1 MPAEVFSV
9 LSRVAAGDAKPIE
22 WHPGGTDLHS
32 RWRYLLAVFA
42 IVLIFSLFGTNPAH
56 TQTAPGKSSHAASK
70 PANAD
75 LALVDLAGYQQVLAK
90 YCGKPL
96 VVNFWATWC
105 PPCRDEYPMIV
116 ELAKQFKTQGVSVV
130 GINMDDNSDMN
141 LVRHFLAR
149 TQPGFPNY
157 RQKPGI
163 DLDAFYQAVNPA
175 WHGTMPQTV
184 FYGRDGRI
192 AGYFVGTR
200 PRPEF
205 EQAFRDLI
213 ASRASANQG
222 GNASASGK
230 S

>member
-1 MPAEVFSV
+1 MHPHRHYSPA
-9 LSRVAAGDAKPIE
+9 G
-22 WHPGGTDLHS
+22 
-32 RWRYLLAVFA
+32 FA
-42 IVLIFSLFGTNPAH
+42 IVFALTLFAVRPAQ
-56 TQTAPGKSSHAASK
+56 TQTAADKPSHSASK
-70 PANAD
+70 PASAD

-90 YCGKPL
+90 YRGKPL

-163 DLDAFYQAVNPA
+163 DLDAFYRAVNPA
-175 WHGTMPQTV
+175 WNGTMPQTV

-192 AGYFVGTR
+192 AGYFLGTR

-213 ASRASANQG
+213 AAPTSA
-222 GNASASGK
+222 GNTSASGK
-230 S
+230 P

>member
-1 MPAEVFSV
+1 MHPRWHYR
-9 LSRVAAGDAKPIE
+9 LAA
-22 WHPGGTDLHS
+22 
-32 RWRYLLAVFA
+32 FA
-42 IVLIFSLFGTNPAH
+42 IVFALTILAVRSAR
-56 TQTAPGKSSHAASK
+56 TQTAPGQASHGASK
-70 PANAD
+70 PASAD

-90 YCGKPL
+90 YRGKPL

-116 ELAKQFKTQGVSVV
+116 ELAKQFKTQGASVV

-163 DLDAFYQAVNPA
+163 DLDAFYHGINPA
-175 WHGTMPQTV
+175 WNGTMPQTV

-213 ASRASANQG
+213 AAPVSAANA
-222 GNASASGK
+222 GNASAPGQP
-230 S
+230 

>member
-1 MPAEVFSV
+1 M
-9 LSRVAAGDAKPIE
+9 
-22 WHPGGTDLHS
+22 HPRRHN
-32 RWRYLLAVFA
+32 LLAAFA
-42 IVLIFSLFGTNPAH
+42 ITLALTIFVARPAR
-56 TQTAPGKSSHAASK
+56 TQTAPGQSSHGTTK
-70 PANAD
+70 PASAD

-90 YCGKPL
+90 YRGKPL

-116 ELAKQFKTQGVSVV
+116 ELAKQFKAQGVSVV

-163 DLDAFYQAVNPA
+163 DLDAFYHGINPA
-175 WHGTMPQTV
+175 WNGTMPQTV

-200 PRPEF
+200 SRPEF
-205 EQAFRDLI
+205 EQAFRDLL
-213 ASRASANQG
+213 AAPVSAANR
-222 GNASASGK
+222 GNAGAPGK
-230 S
+230 P